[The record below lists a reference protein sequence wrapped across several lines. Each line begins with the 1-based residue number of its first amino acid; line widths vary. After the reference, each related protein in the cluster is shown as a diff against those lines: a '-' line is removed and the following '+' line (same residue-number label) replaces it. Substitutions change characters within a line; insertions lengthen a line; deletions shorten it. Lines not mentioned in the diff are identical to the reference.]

1 MSITLYQSTVIS
13 YLQIIPSI
21 LRCLDKGR
29 KFCLINDIDRNEYVN
44 ASLYTGMLSLHFQ
57 VIALVHFSEG
67 ALNGARDGVIAGPDM
82 TLAFSYD
89 NLQHYLEK
97 SLKRIE
103 KWKPDDINTL
113 SGGEVLFKYN
123 EMVLPFSTED
133 FFCTYAT
140 PHFYFRATLIYSIL
154 RSKGVPVGI
163 ADYIGI
169 EKTTQSSHIPSDKRQ
184 YSGEEYLQFLHQL
197 AGP

>member
-1 MSITLYQSTVIS
+1 MSVTLYQSTVIS
-13 YLQIIPSI
+13 YIQIIPSI

-29 KFCLINDIDRNEYVN
+29 KFCAINDIERDEYVN
-44 ASLYTGMLSLHFQ
+44 ASLYADMLPLHFQ

-67 ALNGARDGVIAGPDM
+67 ALNGARDGVIGGPDM

-89 NLQHYLEK
+89 NLQDYLEK

-103 KWKPDDINTL
+103 KLKPDDINEL

-123 EMVLPFSTED
+123 EMILPFAIED

-154 RSKGVPVGI
+154 RSKGVPLGI

-169 EKTTQSSHIPSDKRQ
+169 VKTTRSSQVPLDKHQ
-184 YSGEEYLQFLHQL
+184 HSGEEYLQFLEQL

>member
-44 ASLYTGMLSLHFQ
+44 ASLYTDMLSLHFQ

-89 NLQHYLEK
+89 NLQNYLEK

-103 KWKPDDINTL
+103 KWKPEDINTL

-169 EKTTQSSHIPSDKRQ
+169 VKTTQSSHIPSDKRQ
-184 YSGEEYLQFLHQL
+184 YSGEEYLQFLDQL